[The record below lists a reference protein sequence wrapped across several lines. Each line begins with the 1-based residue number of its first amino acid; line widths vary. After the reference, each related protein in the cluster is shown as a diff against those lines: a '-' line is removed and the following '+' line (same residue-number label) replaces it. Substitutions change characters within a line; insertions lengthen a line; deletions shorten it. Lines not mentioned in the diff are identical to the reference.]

1 MRDAFRIDNGCR
13 FLVLVIPNGCCDG
26 RRRIVGGGLV
36 TGGFQFVVVRE
47 ESFSGSSS
55 SISVTPM
62 TVSVRALSRRIST
75 WEKLTT

>member
-36 TGGFQFVVVRE
+36 TGGFQFVVVR
-47 ESFSGSSS
+47 GRVVIRSSS
-55 SISVTPM
+55 VQLTHWEVWVQ
-62 TVSVRALSRRIST
+62 VSA
-75 WEKLTT
+75 TTKKN